1 MSNAQVSLPLNL
13 WKTQGCHE
21 FLSSIGFDVMGIGKT
36 DVKLRSGKLNSRK
49 TLQCALRVVKDIFS
63 KIFSSLNLIKFI
75 YLIDRGFFIG
85 FL

>member
-1 MSNAQVSLPLNL
+1 MYYFNQDMSNAQVSLPLHL
-13 WKTQGCHE
+13 WKTEGCHE

-63 KIFSSLNLIKFI
+63 KIFCLWIN
-75 YLIDRGFFIG
+75 
-85 FL
+85 